1 MKWSNARDF
10 SCSISAG
17 TARRNGFAG
26 TAAAQREPAIPPRS
40 ALREHDPG
48 GLLAGAQHWNSL
60 PRKMSRVRVSS
71 PAPCLNSKYLLEF
84 APGKGSKCYQ
94 KCYIVRRSLKSSTEA
109 ASTAIPA
116 NSFCTGKSPQC
127 CRREVLRQ
135 AMVVVGCSEAEGN
148 PFWYFSKMP
157 GPTLY
162 TNRVLRNCSERL
174 KTPGAAFLKEKR
186 L

>member
-94 KCYIVRRSLKSSTEA
+94 KCYIVRRSLRSSTQA

-116 NSFCTGKSPQC
+116 NSFLTEKRPQC
-127 CRREVLRQ
+127 CRREVLLRQ
-135 AMVVVGCSEAEGN
+135 AILVCRSEAEGK
-148 PFWYFSKMP
+148 PF
-157 GPTLY
+157 L
-162 TNRVLRNCSERL
+162 V
-174 KTPGAAFLKEKR
+174 FLKNACTDA
-186 L
+186 LYASSFMI